1 MTSATQTTH
10 LSKLDLFTPS
20 PLHPLLPPLA
30 TGSYAVNG
38 GTALMLSTPDVLAR
52 RDYIYSLLGD
62 NVKDERYMR
71 TRPAAHERIIKHM
84 EKVYHNGRWW
94 NIGGGEIRDGKKLP
108 KSMQTWEAR
117 REYAAQGLERERKAT
132 GIGADKKSVG
142 GLRRRSSM
150 SLAIQG
156 GVSRERPIE
165 LD

>member
-20 PLHPLLPPLA
+20 PLHPLLLPLA

-71 TRPAAHERIIKHM
+71 TRPAQWPVVEYRRRGNK
-84 EKVYHNGRWW
+84 GREETAEEYADL
-94 NIGGGEIRDGKKLP
+94 GGEEGVC
-108 KSMQTWEAR
+108 
-117 REYAAQGLERERKAT
+117 
-132 GIGADKKSVG
+132 GAG
-142 GLRRRSSM
+142 AGEGAEGYGYRC
-150 SLAIQG
+150 G
-156 GVSRERPIE
+156 
-165 LD
+165 